1 MDLNSVFFLF
11 CRWGVYD
18 VEDACA
24 GALYLAEEL
33 ELVDRNKLVVSG
45 ISAGGFTT
53 MATLTFSNVFACGA
67 SICGIS
73 DIPLFVE
80 KTHKLQARYL
90 DSIVGDYL
98 TKVERS
104 PMNHLEYFSTPC
116 VFFHGDQD
124 TVNKITLHK
133 NEVFH

>member
-1 MDLNSVFFLF
+1 MDLKIAFFSLF

-24 GALYLAEEL
+24 GALYLSEEL
-33 ELVDRNKLVVSG
+33 KLVDRNKLAVSG

-53 MATLTFSNVFACGA
+53 MATLTFSDVFACGA

-80 KTHKLQARYL
+80 KTHKLQARYMDNL
-90 DSIVGDYL
+90 VGDYQ
-98 TKVERS
+98 TKVDRS
-104 PMNHLEYFSTPC
+104 PINHLEYFHTPC
-116 VFFHGDQD
+116 AFFHGDQD
-124 TVNKITLHK
+124 TVKNIALHK
-133 NEVFH
+133 K